1 MTWGLISSIF
11 LHTIALQQA
20 PCHHFGTASHFP
32 YCSDPLSQE
41 FHLLFMGMVFEV
53 LIEGKNGLHTKPVD

>member
-1 MTWGLISSIF
+1 MTSNTMYSNGEI
-11 LHTIALQQA
+11 QEN
-20 PCHHFGTASHFP
+20 GGYFP

-41 FHLLFMGMVFEV
+41 FHRLFIRMVFEV